1 MPIAQ
6 SNLRGAMLS
15 LAAFALYATH
25 DVVVKFLG
33 GSYAPFQIIFFAGL
47 LSFPLVTILLMSD
60 KTDGNL
66 IPKHPWWTAIRTIA
80 AVLTGLGGFYA
91 FSVLPLAQTYAIF
104 FAMPI
109 LITLLAIPILGE
121 RIGIRRGIAVLVG
134 LVGVIIVLRP
144 TEVEL
149 GLGHLAALSAAT
161 TGALAAVIVR
171 KIGADERSVVLM
183 LYPMMANFLLMG
195 AALPFV
201 YISMPV
207 THFGLLAL
215 MAGLGLTGGLLSIA
229 AYKTAPAI
237 IVAPMQYSQ
246 IVWAIFF
253 GWLFFDE
260 GIDSYTAVGTAV
272 IIASGVYIVLRE
284 RTPSVSGHTPVLQT
298 KSRFEAPTFPRIS
311 LGMRLFDRRRDG
323 E

>member
-1 MPIAQ
+1 MPLSQ
-6 SNLRGAMLS
+6 SNLRGAALS
-15 LAAFALYATH
+15 LAAFGIYATH
-25 DVVVKFLG
+25 DVVVKYLG
-33 GSYAPFQIIFFAGL
+33 GSYSPFQLIFFAGL

-66 IPKHPWWTAIRTIA
+66 IPKHPWWTALRTLC

-91 FSVLPLAQTYAIF
+91 FSQLPLAQCYAIF
-104 FAMPI
+104 FSMPLI
-109 LITLLAIPILGE
+109 ITLLAIPILGE
-121 RIGIRRGIAVLVG
+121 KVGVRRGIAVLVG
-134 LVGVIIVLRP
+134 LVGVIVVLRP
-144 TEVEL
+144 GDLDLE
-149 GLGHLAALSAAT
+149 LGHLAALSAAT
-161 TGALAAVIVR
+161 TGALASVIVR
-171 KIGADERSVVLM
+171 KIGSDERSVVLM

-195 AALPFV
+195 AMMPFV
-201 YISMPV
+201 YHPMPV
-207 THFGLLAL
+207 FHFGFLAL
-215 MAGLGLTGGLLSIA
+215 MACLGLTGGLLSIA

-246 IVWAIFF
+246 IVWAMLY

-260 GIDSYTAVGTAV
+260 GIDFWTAVGTAI

-284 RTPSVSGHTPVLQT
+284 RTPRVSGHTPVLAT

-311 LGMRLFDRRRDG
+311 LMSRLFERRRQA